1 MRLSTVLVLC
11 AAIGAAS
18 AGRVVAQTKTLAYDH
33 IHLNVPD
40 AAAALRS
47 FTARYLGFLGADL
60 AGAVA
65 ATAQVNTQDALAA
78 VLDGAAQAGCDEFI
92 LVPATTDRRFLAA
105 AAEVAASHGS

>member
-40 AAAALRS
+40 AAAASACR
-47 FTARYLGFLGADL
+47 AWR
-60 AGAVA
+60 
-65 ATAQVNTQDALAA
+65 
-78 VLDGAAQAGCDEFI
+78 
-92 LVPATTDRRFLAA
+92 
-105 AAEVAASHGS
+105 